1 MIRPKKEDF
10 VMQYN
15 YIFGT
20 WDEFDS
26 GAYQEALEKYVDKLE
41 EALDKAC
48 KRLSYE
54 DEITC
59 MHLKQQYAWA
69 KNKVPKTKEQI
80 KEELMKDEE
89 D

>member
-15 YIFGT
+15 YSFGT
-20 WDEFDS
+20 WDEVDS
-26 GAYQEALEKYVDKLE
+26 VAYQEALEKYVDKLE